1 MDVLRFKSD
10 WARFPTAVV
19 DYNTSNTSFLR
30 LVKLYKRMGVDNC
43 EFPLALLQPELSGVD
58 PFDPMLS
65 PELKMKIAMECKY
78 NPWYYFREVARL
90 PSNAG
95 DVPIRFKANR
105 GNIALYWSFFNH
117 VDFALIQPRQT
128 GKSGSTDSLTVGLTY
143 IWASNT
149 TINLITKDTKL
160 KNSNVERLKEIRNL
174 LPEYIHP
181 HDPNDAD
188 NSDLLTCI
196 RLGNKYKTA
205 VGRSDKISADKLGR
219 GMTVPIMQ
227 FDEVPYI
234 SLIEYSLPVALSS
247 ASAARDQA
255 KEANQPYG
263 NIFTTTP
270 GSILTRDG
278 KWAHQFLTLG
288 ATWSEHY
295 FDLPNEKVLHEVVD
309 KGSSGLK
316 PLIYGAFNHRQLGK
330 TDEWLLQKLRDSA
343 SSGELADRDYFN
355 IWTADANGSPFDEE
369 TRARI
374 AKSEQEPLYMEINQY
389 RYVLRWQI
397 PRDLIE
403 STLASRKVILSL
415 DPSEGL
421 GGDNDAMGMLLYDAE
436 TAEVLM
442 TCRVNETNIEQY
454 ANFIADML
462 VKYPTITYMF
472 ERKSTGLSILDSLI
486 ISLNTLGIDPFKRIY
501 NRIVD
506 EKDEFADEFRRLNT
520 PVAHRQISFYTPYK
534 RYFGFNTSGSGRHSR
549 DSLYGEIMMSAVRYG
564 AHVVRDKELI
574 NEFFT
579 LIVKDGRVDHA
590 KGAHDDLVIAYLL
603 AHWLCTKGQN
613 LYHYGIPPGSV
624 LSKARYIE
632 DSITPMERRKM
643 ERNAEKREIF
653 DNLLELLR
661 TTKDSMAISR
671 IEMQLRRLSQEIDFG
686 EDTGGVGID
695 AMIKSAMDERTRQ
708 ARLNRFNNPMQGGHA
723 NPWAMNN
730 SPYRRAA

>member
-1 MDVLRFKSD
+1 MGCHVDIILYKSD
-10 WARFPTAVV
+10 WERFPSAVV
-19 DYNTSNTSFLR
+19 DYNTSNASFLR
-30 LVKLYKRMGVDNC
+30 LVKLYKKMGVDNC
-43 EFPLALLQPELSGVD
+43 EFPLALYQPDLSGVD
-58 PFDPMLS
+58 PFDPNLT
-65 PELKMKIAMECKY
+65 PEMKMKIAMECRY

-105 GNIALYWSFFNH
+105 GNIALYWAFFNH

-174 LPEYIHP
+174 LPDYINP
-181 HDPNDAD
+181 HNPLDAD

-205 VGRSDKISADKLGR
+205 VGRNDKISADKLGR

-247 ASAARDQA
+247 AAEARDQA
-255 KEANQPYG
+255 KAANQPYG

-278 KWAHQFLTLG
+278 KWAHQFMTQG

-295 FDLPNEKVLHEVVD
+295 FDLPNQAVLHEVVD

-330 TDEWLLQKLRDSA
+330 TDEWLLNRLRESA

-355 IWTADANGSPFDEE
+355 IWTADSTGSPFDEA
-369 TRARI
+369 TRGRI
-374 AKSEQEPLYMEINQY
+374 AKSEQEPVWMEINNY

-397 PRDLIE
+397 PKELVAARL
-403 STLASRKVILSL
+403 SSSKTILSL

-421 GGDNDAMGMLLYDAE
+421 GGANDAMGMVLYDVE
-436 TAEVLM
+436 TAEILM

-454 ANFIADML
+454 SNFIADFL
-462 VKYPTITYMF
+462 VTHPMVTFMF
-472 ERKSTGLSILDSLI
+472 ERKSTGISILDSLI
-486 ISLNTLGIDPFKRIY
+486 IALNTLGIDPFKRIY

-506 EKDEFADEFRRLNT
+506 EKDEFTEEFRRLQT
-520 PVAHRQISFYTPYK
+520 PVSQRQISFYNTYK
-534 RYFGFNTSGSGRHSR
+534 RYFGFNTASSGKHSR
-549 DSLYGEIMMSAVRYG
+549 DSLYGETLMSAVRYG
-564 AHVVRDKELI
+564 AHVVKDKELI

-613 LYHYGIPPGSV
+613 LFHYGIPPGSV
-624 LSKARYIE
+624 LCKARFVE
-632 DSITPMERRKM
+632 ETTTPMERRRM
-643 ERNAEKREIF
+643 ERNAEKRTVFE
-653 DNLLELLR
+653 NLLDLLK
-661 TTKDSMAISR
+661 TTKDGMAVTR

-686 EDTGGVGID
+686 EDSGGVGID
-695 AMIKSAMDERTRQ
+695 AMIKQAVDERTRQ
-708 ARLNRFNNPMQGGHA
+708 ARLNRFNNQT
-723 NPWAMNN
+723 N
-730 SPYRRAA
+730 SPSLGMQYRRAS

>member
-1 MDVLRFKSD
+1 LEIILFKED

-30 LVKLYKRMGVDNC
+30 LVKLYKRMGIENC

-58 PFDPMLS
+58 PYADDLT
-65 PELKMKIAMECKY
+65 PELKMKIAMECRY

-90 PSNAG
+90 PPNSG
-95 DVPIRFKANR
+95 DVPIRFLANR

-174 LPEYIHP
+174 LPDYIHP
-181 HDPNDAD
+181 HNPNDAD

-205 VGRSDKISADKLGR
+205 VGRNDKIAADKLGR

-234 SLIEYSLPVALSS
+234 NLIGVSLPVALAS
-247 ASAARDQA
+247 AGAARDQA
-255 KEANQPYG
+255 KDQRQPYG

-278 KWAHQFLTLG
+278 RWAHQFLTSG
-288 ATWSEHY
+288 AVWSEHY
-295 FDLPNEKVLHEVVD
+295 FDLPGEAALHEVVD
-309 KGSSGLK
+309 KGATGLK

-330 TDEWLLQKLRDSA
+330 SDEWLLGKLRDSA

-355 IWTADANGSPFDEE
+355 IWTADSTGSPFDEE

-374 AKSEQEPLYMEINQY
+374 AKSELEPLYTQINDY
-389 RYVLRWQI
+389 RYVLRWYVSEDQ
-397 PRDLIE
+397 
-403 STLASRKVILSL
+403 LAMRMANSRTVLAL

-421 GGDNDAMGMLLYDAE
+421 GGDNDAMGMTLYDVE
-436 TAEVLM
+436 TAEILM
-442 TCRVNETNIEQY
+442 ACRVNETNIEMY
-454 ANFIADML
+454 ANFIADLL
-462 VKYPTITYMF
+462 VKYPNITFMF

-486 ISLNTLGIDPFKRIY
+486 IILNTVGIDPFRRIY

-506 EKDEFADEFRRLNT
+506 ERDEFQDEYRRLQT
-520 PVAHRQISFYTPYK
+520 PVSQRQISFYTPYK
-534 RYFGFNTSGSGRHSR
+534 RYFGFNTSSSGRHSR
-549 DSLYGEIMMSAVRYG
+549 DSLYGETMMSAVRYG
-564 AHVVRDKELI
+564 GHVIRDKELI

-579 LIVKDGRVDHA
+579 LVVKDGRVDHA
-590 KGAHDDLVIAYLL
+590 KGAHDDLVISYLL
-603 AHWLCTKGQN
+603 AHWFVTKGQN
-613 LYHYGIPPGSV
+613 LNHYGIAPGSV
-624 LSKARYIE
+624 LTRARHLEENY
-632 DSITPMERRKM
+632 SPSERRRM
-643 ERNAEKREIF
+643 ARNAEMREVF
-653 DNLLELLR
+653 NNLLDLLK
-661 TTKDSMAISR
+661 TTKDQMGISR
-671 IEMQLRRLSQEIDFG
+671 IEMQLRRMSQEIDFG
-686 EDTGGVGID
+686 EDSGGVGID
-695 AMIKSAMDERTRQ
+695 AMIKQATDERTRQ
-708 ARLNRFNNPMQGGHA
+708 MRMSRFGAPAQYGGF
-723 NPWAMNN
+723 
-730 SPYRRAA
+730 RRAA

>member
-1 MDVLRFKSD
+1 MDVLLFKDD
-10 WARFPTAVV
+10 WRRFPTAVV

-30 LVKLYKRMGVDNC
+30 LVKLYKKMGIDNC
-43 EFPLALLQPELSGVD
+43 EFPLALMQAELSGVD
-58 PFDPMLS
+58 PFDPNLT
-65 PELKMKIAMECKY
+65 PELKMKIAMECRY

-174 LPEYIHP
+174 LPDYIHP
-181 HDPNDAD
+181 TNPLDAD

-205 VGRSDKISADKLGR
+205 VGRNDKISADKLGR

-278 KWAHQFLTLG
+278 KWAHQFLTSG
-288 ATWSEHY
+288 AVWSEHY
-295 FDLPNEKVLHEVVD
+295 FDLPNEQVLHEVVD
-309 KGSSGLK
+309 KGATGLK

-330 TDEWLLQKLRDSA
+330 DDAWLLQKLRDSA

-355 IWTADANGSPFDEE
+355 IWTADSTGSPFDEE

-374 AKSEQEPLYMEINQY
+374 ARSESEPLYVEINNY

-397 PRDLIE
+397 PE
-403 STLASRKVILSL
+403 SQIAARLASGKYVLAL

-421 GGDNDAMGMLLYDAE
+421 GGDNDAMGLLLYDVE

-442 TCRVNETNIEQY
+442 GSRVNETNIEQY
-454 ANFIADML
+454 ANFLADFL
-462 VKYPTITYMF
+462 VKYPTVTFMF
-472 ERKSTGLSILDSLI
+472 ERKSTGLSILDSMI
-486 ISLNTLGIDPFKRIY
+486 IALNTLGIDPFKRIY

-506 EKDEFADEFRRLNT
+506 EKDDFVEEYRRLQV
-520 PVAHRQISFYTPYK
+520 PVSQRQVSFYTPYK
-534 RYFGFNTSGSGRHSR
+534 RYFGFNTSSSGRHSR

-564 AHVVRDKELI
+564 AHVIKDKELI

-590 KGAHDDLVIAYLL
+590 KGAHDDMVIAYLL
-603 AHWLCTKGQN
+603 AHWFCIKGQN
-613 LYHYGIPPGSV
+613 LFHYGIAPGSV
-624 LSKARYIE
+624 LTKARYVDDI
-632 DSITPMERRKM
+632 SPMERRRM
-643 ERNAEKREIF
+643 ERNAEKRETF
-653 DNLLELLR
+653 NNLLELLKS
-661 TTKDSMAISR
+661 TKDNMAISR

-695 AMIKSAMDERTRQ
+695 AMIKQAVDERSRQ
-708 ARLNRFNNPMQGGHA
+708 QRLSRFNSPAGG
-723 NPWAMNN
+723 NGGYNGGFGF
-730 SPYRRAA
+730 RRIA

>member
-1 MDVLRFKSD
+1 MDIILRKSD

-19 DYNTSNTSFLR
+19 DYNTSNQSFLR
-30 LVKLYKRMGVDNC
+30 VVKLYKKMGIDNC
-43 EFPLALLQPELSGVD
+43 EWPLALLQPELSGID
-58 PFDPMLS
+58 PHADDLS
-65 PELKMKIAMECKY
+65 AEIKMKIAMECRY

-90 PSNAG
+90 PANSG

-105 GNIALYWSFFNH
+105 GNLALYWCFFNH

-128 GKSGSTDSLTVGLTY
+128 GKSGSTDSLTAPLMY

-160 KNSNVERLKEIRNL
+160 KNSNVERMKEIRDL
-174 LPEYIHP
+174 MPDYIHP
-181 HDPNDAD
+181 ANPNDAD
-188 NSDLLTCI
+188 NTDLLTCI
-196 RLGNKYKTA
+196 RLNNKYKTA
-205 VGRSDKISADKLGR
+205 VGRNDKIAADKLGR

-234 SLIEYSLPVALSS
+234 NLIGVSLPVALAS
-247 ASAARDQA
+247 AGAARDQA
-255 KEANQPYG
+255 REANQPYG

-278 KWAHQFLTLG
+278 KWAHAFLTGG

-295 FDLPNEKVLHEVVD
+295 LDLPSEAILHEVVD
-309 KGSSGLK
+309 KGSTGLK
-316 PLIYGAFNHRQLGK
+316 PLVYGAFNHRQLGMS
-330 TDEWLLQKLRDSA
+330 DEWLLGKLRDSA

-355 IWTADANGSPFDEE
+355 IWTADSTGSPFDEE

-374 AKSEQEPLYMEINQY
+374 AKSEVEPVYMEINDY
-389 RYVLRWQI
+389 RYALRWQI
-397 PRDLIE
+397 PREQLDARMANSRTI
-403 STLASRKVILSL
+403 LAL

-421 GGDNDAMGMLLYDAE
+421 GGDNDAMGMILYDIE

-454 ANFIADML
+454 AHFIADML
-462 VKYPTITYMF
+462 VKYVNVTYMF

-486 ISLNTLGIDPFKRIY
+486 IVLNTLGIDPFKRIY

-506 EKDEFADEFRRLNT
+506 EKDDFKEEFRRLQT
-520 PVAHRQISFYTPYK
+520 PVSQRQISFYNPYK
-534 RYFGFNTSGSGRHSR
+534 RYFGFNTAGSGRHSR

-564 AHVVRDKELI
+564 GHVIKDKELI

-603 AHWLCTKGQN
+603 AHWLAIKGQN
-613 LYHYGIPPGSV
+613 LFHYGIAPGSV
-624 LSKARYIE
+624 LTRARAYESNVSPI
-632 DSITPMERRKM
+632 ERRKIA
-643 ERNAEKREIF
+643 RNAEMREVF
-653 DNLLELLR
+653 DNLLDLLK
-661 TTKDSMAISR
+661 TTKDHMAVSR

-686 EDTGGVGID
+686 DDAGGVGID
-695 AMIKSAMDERTRQ
+695 AMIKQATDERSRQ
-708 ARLNRFNNPMQGGHA
+708 ARVNRYQQPTPYGGF
-723 NPWAMNN
+723 
-730 SPYRRAA
+730 RRAA